1 MTSPD
6 DDEPTADELRDAEA
20 LARALES
27 APGGGAAPDD
37 ALGAA
42 ALLRYARDGG
52 ALHSERAERILA
64 AALPKKRRAP
74 ALGRRWRWFGALGL
88 GFAAAATAL
97 LVLSPRRSEGLPTP
111 PRALLEVEAS
121 AAAQSADLDALNR
134 EMKSYRGAVY
144 ASLEERYRR

>member
-6 DDEPTADELRDAEA
+6 DDAPTADELREAEA
-20 LARALES
+20 LARALE
-27 APGGGAAPDD
+27 AGPGGRDAPDD

-42 ALLRYARDGG
+42 ALLRYAKDGG
-52 ALHSERAERILA
+52 ALAPDRAERILA
-64 AALPKKRRAP
+64 AALPKKRRSPVLA
-74 ALGRRWRWFGALGL
+74 RRWGWFGALGL

-97 LVLSPRRSEGLPTP
+97 LVLSPRRSEALPPP
-111 PRALLEVEAS
+111 PRGLLEVEAS
-121 AAAQSADLDALNR
+121 AATESADLDALNR